1 MTQKEL
7 DYTFIKQFK
16 SISIMNV
23 CVDLNLQKDYGN
35 IINGTASEKKIN
47 KVRKE
52 IERRLET
59 LNESKRDV

>member
-7 DYTFIKQFK
+7 DYVFIKQFK
-16 SISIMNV
+16 AISIMNV
-23 CVDLNLQKDYGN
+23 CVDLHLQKDYGN

-52 IERRLET
+52 IERRLAI
-59 LNESKRDV
+59 LNENN

>member
-16 SISIMNV
+16 AISIMNV

-35 IINGTASEKKIN
+35 IINGTASVKKIN

-52 IERRLET
+52 IERRLAII
-59 LNESKRDV
+59 NENN

>member
-7 DYTFIKQFK
+7 DYAFIKQFK

-35 IINGTASEKKIN
+35 IINGTASEKKIK

-52 IERRLET
+52 IERRLAII
-59 LNESKRDV
+59 NENN